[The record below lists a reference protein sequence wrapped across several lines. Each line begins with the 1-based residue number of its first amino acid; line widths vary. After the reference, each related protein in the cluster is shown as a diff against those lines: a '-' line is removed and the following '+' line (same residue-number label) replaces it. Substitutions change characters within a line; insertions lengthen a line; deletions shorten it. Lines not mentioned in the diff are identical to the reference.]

1 MEQSMAGAEA
11 PVRRGP
17 SPRAILDALAVPA
30 LAVGVGLLIG
40 AVVIVV
46 TGGDPIAAIAALAN
60 GAVGTQNNVVATLLR
75 SVPIAVA
82 GVGIGV
88 ALRAGALNLGGE
100 GQMIMGSL
108 ASAAAATAVAGVPGP
123 AGIAISLLAGCL
135 AGALWALLPAL
146 LEVRLQIPILI
157 TSLLLNYVGAL
168 FAAWV
173 ASYPL
178 RDLTGGAAVAQTAII
193 PQSMWLPN
201 ILAGTRLHLGIVVLV
216 ILPLVVAW
224 LFRRSVIGYELRMT
238 GANRTFARYGG
249 VDVDRQVIVAMLTSG
264 AICGLAGALI
274 VLGLNHRYIDTFVN
288 ASGFAWSG
296 FIAAILTVASPVT
309 TVLASLFLGGLQ
321 VGAAGMTRTTSI
333 PLQIVDVVQATI
345 ILMVA
350 ARPAIRAWLARR
362 MRIG

>member
-1 MEQSMAGAEA
+1 MARAEA
-11 PVRRGP
+11 IVRR
-17 SPRAILDALAVPA
+17 SLNPRAIADALVVPA
-30 LAVGVGLLIG
+30 LAIGVGILIG

-46 TGGDPIAAIAALAN
+46 TGGDPVAAFSALLN

-75 SVPIAVA
+75 SVPIAIA

-123 AGIAISLLAGCL
+123 AGIVIALVAGCV

-157 TSLLLNYVGAL
+157 TSLLLNYIGAL

-173 ASYPL
+173 SSYPL
-178 RDLTGGAAVAQTAII
+178 RDLSGSAAVAQTALI
-193 PQSMWLPN
+193 PQEMWLPN

-216 ILPLVVAW
+216 ILPLAVAW
-224 LFRRSVIGYELRMT
+224 LVRRTVVGYELRMT
-238 GANRTFARYGG
+238 GANRLFARYGG
-249 VDVDRQVIVAMLTSG
+249 IDVDRQVVVAMLTSG
-264 AICGLAGALI
+264 AICGLAGAVV
-274 VLGLNHRYIDTFVN
+274 VLGLNHRYIDTFVS

-296 FIAAILTVASPVT
+296 FIAAILTAAAPIT
-309 TVLASLFLGGLQ
+309 TVFAGLFLGGLQ
-321 VGAAGMTRTTSI
+321 VGAAGMTRATNI

-362 MRIG
+362 TRAA